1 VVGKP
6 EGKNRLDVLAL
17 DGHNIEMDLK
27 ETGCDDV
34 YWIRL
39 K

>member
-6 EGKNRLDVLAL
+6 EGKNQLEDLAL
-17 DGHNIEMDLK
+17 GGYNIEMDLK

-34 YWIRL
+34 YEIHL
-39 K
+39 T

>member
-6 EGKNRLDVLAL
+6 EGKNQLEVLAL

-27 ETGCDDV
+27 EDVMTCTGF
-34 YWIRL
+34 I
-39 K
+39 